1 MIGPLSDMTGVQL
14 KKLEHFA
21 ENQIPGVTESM
32 IGYHGKFH
40 IDDNFFPFGANNGNI
55 IEEEE
60 EELSAEE
67 KSQKQEK
74 EQHATNSGDKMH
86 LQEQDV
92 KEEGGKDDKDQHTE
106 NNGNTK
112 EQQEQSAS
120 DNSHMHDKQQQ
131 SEIVNQQPVSVLLAN
146 NEPVA
151 VIMEYINQQPPT
163 DLNQQKEEWWA

>member
-1 MIGPLSDMTGVQL
+1 MT
-14 KKLEHFA
+14 
-21 ENQIPGVTESM
+21 I
-32 IGYHGKFH
+32 
-40 IDDNFFPFGANNGNI
+40 FFPFGANNGDI
-55 IEEEE
+55 IEE